1 MLVGNPPPFF
11 VVPWLIRG
19 LLATVI
25 FLTVAGSACR
35 QAPNLL
41 LFGSM
46 NTTRTTSDLASA
58 QWAQPMQVQ
67 GLSNLYKVSGDL
79 YRGALPTTEGLQ
91 ELKKLG
97 VRTVIDLREPDGNQ
111 AKMAELGLT
120 YEHIPMTAF
129 RVKDEHVV
137 QFLRIAGAPGRA
149 PLFVHCKRGAD
160 RTGLMCAIYRVAVQ
174 GWTKEQAIAEMTQGG
189 FRFNHGYQNVVNY
202 IRDASIDQLKQQ
214 AGLTPVL
221 VGSR

>member
-1 MLVGNPPPFF
+1 MIAENLPPF

-19 LLATVI
+19 FLAATV

-35 QAPNLL
+35 STPNPL

-46 NTTRTTSDLASA
+46 NTTRATSHPACA
-58 QWAQPMQVQ
+58 QWAEPLHVQ
-67 GLSNLYKVSGDL
+67 GLPNLYKVCDNL

-97 VRTVIDLREPDGNQ
+97 VRTVIDLRESDGNQ

-120 YEHIPMTAF
+120 YKHIPMTAF
-129 RVKDEHVV
+129 RVKDDNVV
-137 QFLRIAGAPGRA
+137 QFLRIVGASSQA
-149 PLFVHCKRGAD
+149 PMFVHCKRGAD
-160 RTGLMCAIYRVAVQ
+160 RTGLMCAMYRVAFQ
-174 GWTKEQAIAEMTQGG
+174 GWTKDQAIAEMTQGG

-202 IRDASIDQLKQQ
+202 IRDANIDQLKQQ
-214 AGLTPVL
+214 AGLTPQL
-221 VGSR
+221 VGAN

>member
-1 MLVGNPPPFF
+1 MIVGNNPPLVGY
-11 VVPWLIRG
+11 WLIRG
-19 LLATVI
+19 LLAAAA

-35 QAPNLL
+35 QTPNLL

-46 NTTRTTSDLASA
+46 NTTRATSNVASA

-67 GLSNLYKVSGDL
+67 GLPNLYKVSDNL

-97 VRTVIDLREPDGNQ
+97 VRTVIDLRESDGNQ
-111 AKMAELGLT
+111 AKMTELGLA

-129 RVKDEHVV
+129 HVKDDHVV
-137 QFLRIAGAPGRA
+137 QFLRIAGDPGHAPI
-149 PLFVHCKRGAD
+149 FVHCQRGAD
-160 RTGLMCAIYRVAVQ
+160 RTGLMCAIYRIAFQ
-174 GWTKEQAIAEMTQGG
+174 SWTKEQAIAEMTQGG

-202 IRDASIDQLKQQ
+202 IRDVNIDQMKQR
-214 AGLTPVL
+214 AGLTPEL
-221 VGSR
+221 VGSH